1 MPSRRTQ
8 EILGEPAITLCSRQ
22 QSRSKSPS
30 PKHRQPIRSIEAK
43 SSALKRIPKSIAV
56 YDVYNDPALSFVGSL
71 EG

>member
-8 EILGEPAITLCSRQ
+8 ENVGAPATTLCPRKK
-22 QSRSKSPS
+22 SRSKSPS
-30 PKHRQPIRSIEAK
+30 PKHRQPIRWIEAK
-43 SSALKRIPKSIAV
+43 SSALKRIREWIAV